1 MKLASGMGS
10 SCFNKV
16 IPMASVFR
24 VFLACVASL
33 FIAAA
38 YAQEAPSLK
47 DQLPHIT
54 ATGSAHADVV
64 PDLAIISF
72 AVVTERP
79 TASAAASDNATA
91 AQAVVGEIK
100 AQGIE
105 AKDIRTVSVTLSPVY
120 DESRDA
126 NGRLVKRTLRAY
138 SARNGLEVRIRA
150 IDKAGALARQLIEK
164 GANNFGGI
172 SFEVEHP
179 ETKLRALQSEATK
192 DALARA
198 QSYVDALG
206 LKLGRVLE
214 IVPPGE
220 GTPYQ
225 AARRPKLAMAAAMA
239 PAPEAASAAI
249 PIEPGIETLETSV
262 TVTWEL
268 AQ

>member
-1 MKLASGMGS
+1 MFLL
-10 SCFNKV
+10 
-16 IPMASVFR
+16 R
-24 VFLACVASL
+24 VSLPCIFLTC
-33 FIAAA
+33 AATA
-38 YAQEAPSLK
+38 HAQDILSLK

-54 ATGSAHADVV
+54 TMGSAHAEVA

-72 AVVTERP
+72 AIVTERP
-79 TASAAASDNATA
+79 TANAASADNATA
-91 AQAVVGEIK
+91 AQAVIGEIK

-105 AKDIRTVSVTLSPVY
+105 AKDIRTVSVTLSPIY

-126 NGRLVKRTLRAY
+126 NGHLVKRTLRAY
-138 SARNGLEVRIRA
+138 SARNGLEVRLRA
-150 IDKAGALARQLIEK
+150 LDKAGALARQLIEK

-179 ETKLRALQSEATK
+179 ETKLRALQTEATK
-192 DALARA
+192 DALTRA

-220 GTPYQ
+220 GTPYP
-225 AARRPKLAMAAAMA
+225 APRAKLAMAAAM
-239 PAPEAASAAI
+239 PAPPETAAAI
-249 PIEPGIETLETSV
+249 PIEPGIQTLETSV

>member
-1 MKLASGMGS
+1 MSLLRISL
-10 SCFNKV
+10 SC
-16 IPMASVFR
+16 
-24 VFLACVASL
+24 VFLS
-33 FIAAA
+33 FAANA
-38 YAQEAPSLK
+38 HAQDVPLK

-54 ATGSAHADVV
+54 TTGSAHADVV

-79 TASAAASDNATA
+79 AASAAAADNAA
-91 AQAVVGEIK
+91 ATQAVVGEVK
-100 AQGIE
+100 AQGID

-126 NGRLVKRTLRAY
+126 SGHLVKHTLRAY
-138 SARNGLEVRIRA
+138 SARNALEVRVHA

-172 SFEVEHP
+172 TFEVEHP
-179 ETKLRALQSEATK
+179 ETRLRALQAEATK
-192 DALARA
+192 DALSRA

-206 LKLGRVLE
+206 LRLGRVIE

-220 GTPYQ
+220 GTPYP
-225 AARRPKLAMAAAMA
+225 AAPRAKLAMAAAM

-249 PIEPGIETLETSV
+249 PIEAGIETLETSV

-268 AQ
+268 VQ